1 MERICCRALLLA
13 KVIPTRKAFNLALPQ
28 AATGLLTILV
38 FAPHAQE
45 HVQPCNCTLLLTCR
59 SV

>member
-1 MERICCRALLLA
+1 LLLA

-38 FAPHAQE
+38 YCTTCTRACSSLQLHVAAHSPLCSEFA
-45 HVQPCNCTLLLTCR
+45 V
-59 SV
+59 